1 MITKRIYNYAR
12 KKMILISMILMIHQ
26 ITSMILIMSLVVIPM
41 SQVWL
46 DKKEKRSIIQRVK
59 LRKKQS
65 FKISRKLTIIIAAL
79 ILVNQLQV

>member
-59 LRKKQS
+59 SRKKQS
-65 FKISRKLTIIIAAL
+65 FKIVRLFSKNSHYFRAE
-79 ILVNQLQV
+79 N

>member
-65 FKISRKLTIIIAAL
+65 FKIVRLFSKNYHYFRAE
-79 ILVNQLQV
+79 N